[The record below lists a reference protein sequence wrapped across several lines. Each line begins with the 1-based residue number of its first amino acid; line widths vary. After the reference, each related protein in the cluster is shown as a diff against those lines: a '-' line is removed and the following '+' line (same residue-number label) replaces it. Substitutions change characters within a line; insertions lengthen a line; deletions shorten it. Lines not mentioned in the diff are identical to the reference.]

1 MIRQNPLVIFATR
14 LPRQALYLS
23 IVAALAACGGGGGGS
38 TGAAPAN
45 TGSTGNTPST
55 DNTPSTGTG
64 TDAGTPTNTPSVDV
78 EETDVDAPV
87 DFGSGPVSTSTVL
100 AETLRQMAAN
110 GDLMTVYRP
119 QATSSAAFTAGAFGP
134 AVAWPVMPIHMVLLP
149 DGRVL
154 SYGTD
159 DKGVQGAQFSYS
171 VWDPNWNPNL
181 PGEASSPHQLLAN
194 TTGTDLFCS
203 TQLIL
208 PSNGQVLL
216 AGGDRI
222 VNGKR
227 NYANGDLNFFNPA
240 DNTVRKEATPMA
252 ARRWYATAVTT
263 SQGEVVVMG
272 GRDDLYYP
280 GTKTI
285 PGTSVS
291 YATTPEIYVPGTG
304 WRTLATAKSD
314 AVFGAVNGNNWWYP
328 KSWLAPDGKILTIT
342 HEGNFHALDPAGTG
356 TLTQLTGKLPGA
368 NWNLPSLMYAP
379 GKILSVRNDNI
390 VSLVDI
396 NGAQPVISRTTN
408 PISTGR
414 KWGFATVLA
423 DGSVW
428 FNGGSVNAN
437 ALADAVKTTEL
448 WNPATGQWTMAA
460 NAQKPRMYH
469 NASLLL
475 PSGAVLTG
483 GGGSPGPVRNLNAEV
498 YFPPYLFNPDGS
510 WAARPVVN
518 AAPTAVSRNSSF
530 AVTMGNTTAVE
541 KVVMVRTG
549 SATHSFNNE
558 QRIKTLPFTQSGAA
572 LTVSA
577 PTSAT
582 EMPPGYYLMFVLQ
595 KNPLAPADAN
605 RLVPSQAR
613 IVKLS

>member
-1 MIRQNPLVIFATR
+1 MIQRYFPCLPVSGFARRT
-14 LPRQALYLS
+14 LYLAL
-23 IVAALAACGGGGGGS
+23 VAALAACGGGGGGGS
-38 TGAAPAN
+38 GSGNASASSGSGATTVN
-45 TGSTGNTPST
+45 TGGTSTS
-55 DNTPSTGTG
+55 
-64 TDAGTPTNTPSVDV
+64 TPTNTPAVDV

-87 DFGSGPVSTSTVL
+87 DFGSGPVSTSTIL
-100 AETLRQMAAN
+100 SETLRQLAAS
-110 GDLMTVYRP
+110 GDLMTVYKP
-119 QATSSAAFTAGAFGP
+119 DTTSSTAFSAGAFGP
-134 AVAWPVMPIHMVLLP
+134 AFGWPVMPIHMVLLP

-159 DKGVQGAQFSYS
+159 DKGVQGAQFHYS
-171 VWDPNWNPNL
+171 VWDPAWNPTQ
-181 PGEASSPHQLLAN
+181 PGADTSPFELLSN
-194 TTGTDLFCS
+194 VTGTDLFCS
-203 TQLIL
+203 TQLVL
-208 PSNGQVLL
+208 PGSGQVLL

-227 NYANGDLNFFNPA
+227 NYASGDLNFFNPA
-240 DNTVRKEATPMA
+240 DNSMRKEATPMA
-252 ARRWYATAVTT
+252 FRRWYATAVTT
-263 SQGEVVVMG
+263 ARGEVVVMG
-272 GRDDLYYP
+272 GRDDLYYA

-291 YATTPEIYVPGTG
+291 YSTTPEIYVPGAG
-304 WRTLATAKSD
+304 WRTLSSAKSD
-314 AVFGAVNGNNWWYP
+314 TVFGATNGNNWWYP

-342 HEGNFHALDPAGTG
+342 HDGFFHALDPAGTG
-356 TLTQLTGKLPGA
+356 TLTPLDGKLPGA

-396 NGAQPVISRTTN
+396 NGAQPVVTRTAA

-423 DGSVW
+423 DGTVW
-428 FNGGSVNAN
+428 FNGGSVNDN
-437 ALADAVKTTEL
+437 ALADAVKTSEL
-448 WNPATGQWTMAA
+448 WNPATGLWTMAA

-510 WAARPVVN
+510 WATRPVVS
-518 AAPTAVSRNSSF
+518 AAPTAFTWNSSF
-530 AVTMGNTTAVE
+530 TLTMGNTTAVDR
-541 KVVMVRTG
+541 VVLVRTG
-549 SATHSFNNE
+549 SSTHSFNNE
-558 QRIKTLPFTQSGAA
+558 QRFKALSFTQSGATLSVA
-572 LTVSA
+572 A

-582 EMPPGYYLMFVLQ
+582 EMPPGYYLMFVFQ
-595 KNPLAPADAN
+595 KNPLAPSDLN